1 MNNLINRIKRQFSS
15 QLLRKEHIS
24 YLLEWNKL
32 LGNKKKVL
40 YNAMGPDLS
49 TVLLFANPTEIIGV
63 DPKGFFRDTE
73 EYVLKFWDFIDI
85 KPIVKSGDSWYHSEK
100 NTAKSY
106 KPTEEELYFFKENLK
121 FRKNYGYWDITH
133 IRRWG
138 LDRLLMI
145 ELKKLNVDPG
155 SIKFNSNP
163 FQISFEWAYPKEKA
177 KERKLIYLPGTLD
190 KVFDGI
196 KEIDCYYQ
204 KSLPNPSDTLTYLNL
219 VLPNLSSKSVV
230 ALGYILNDRPYGW
243 KNNEQF
249 SQDVKKLLGDR
260 FYYEEG
266 NKKLNNLIDQ
276 IPDDVNDPYNQYG
289 MKLHIFRSNHV
300 NYK

>member
-1 MNNLINRIKRQFSS
+1 MKNLINRIKRQFSS

-24 YLLEWNKL
+24 YLLGWNKL

-100 NTAKSY
+100 NIAKSY
-106 KPTEEELYFFKENLK
+106 KPTEEELYFFKEDLN

-133 IRRWG
+133 IRRWD

-145 ELKKLNVDPG
+145 EFKKLNVDPD

-177 KERKLIYLPGTLD
+177 KERKL
-190 KVFDGI
+190 V
-196 KEIDCYYQ
+196 
-204 KSLPNPSDTLTYLNL
+204 
-219 VLPNLSSKSVV
+219 
-230 ALGYILNDRPYGW
+230 YILNDRPYGW

-266 NKKLNNLIDQ
+266 NKKLNNLIDK

-289 MKLHIFRSNHV
+289 MKLHIFRSNYV
-300 NYK
+300 EL

>member
-32 LGNKKKVL
+32 LGNKKKAL

-63 DPKGFFRDTE
+63 DPKGFFRNTE
-73 EYVLKFWDFIDI
+73 EYVLKFWNFIDI
-85 KPIVKSGDSWYHSEK
+85 KPIVRSGDFWYHSEK

-145 ELKKLNVDPG
+145 ELKKLNVNPG

-163 FQISFEWAYPKEKA
+163 FQISFEWAYPKEKT
-177 KERKLIYLPGTLD
+177 KERKLTYLSGTLD

-196 KEIDCYYQ
+196 EEIDCYY
-204 KSLPNPSDTLTYLNL
+204 
-219 VLPNLSSKSVV
+219 
-230 ALGYILNDRPYGW
+230 
-243 KNNEQF
+243 
-249 SQDVKKLLGDR
+249 QDVKKLLGDR
-260 FYYEEG
+260 FYYDEG
-266 NKKLNNLIDQ
+266 SKKLNNLVDQ

>member
-1 MNNLINRIKRQFSS
+1 MKNLINRIKRQFSS

-24 YLLEWNKL
+24 YLLGWNKL

-100 NTAKSY
+100 NIAKSY
-106 KPTEEELYFFKENLK
+106 KPTEEELYFFKEDLN

-133 IRRWG
+133 IRRWD

-145 ELKKLNVDPG
+145 EFKKLNVDPD

-163 FQISFEWAYPKEKA
+163 FQI
-177 KERKLIYLPGTLD
+177 
-190 KVFDGI
+190 
-196 KEIDCYYQ
+196 
-204 KSLPNPSDTLTYLNL
+204 SLPNPSDTLTYLNL

-266 NKKLNNLIDQ
+266 NKKLNNLIDK

-289 MKLHIFRSNHV
+289 MKLHIFRSNYV
-300 NYK
+300 EL